1 MEGSKCGATGCVGIV
16 GHFRCGLVYFLGDR
30 FTARAP
36 GLRAALET
44 PVCPWALSCVAY
56 PLLRVDAGCVWPG
69 RKRERECGVFKCF
82 LPVCVRWDHY
92 IILCAPDG
100 VDFFAAVNTWCALLL
115 FVVPVCF
122 GSAV

>member
-1 MEGSKCGATGCVGIV
+1 MEGSKCGAIGCVKIV

-69 RKRERECGVFKCF
+69 RKREGVVFF
-82 LPVCVRWDHY
+82 NVLAGVCSLGSLHY
-92 IILCAPDG
+92 SLCP
-100 VDFFAAVNTWCALLL
+100 
-115 FVVPVCF
+115 
-122 GSAV
+122 